1 MGHIR
6 LGILPKTRKWQEI
19 SQMIAGMYA
28 SETEIADIAQQ
39 TIQNVRSQFRHIAQ
53 DNGVLRAFQLL
64 LCLAV
69 ASREEKPQV
78 WLLEYGIDL
87 PDDLT
92 PFSFA
97 KTVRDY
103 VATDKGS
110 CEYGEIAQQAAGDAI
125 SIWHDENQ
133 SPILNLFASLE
144 DPFQV
149 WRKAGNGAGFCEL
162 SRLFFSNFTQ
172 RYLNYYLERVVSA
185 TLLNV
190 EKSNDFE
197 KQLEKHVDA
206 ISLHAFET
214 AKITQSFA
222 AAWFN
227 KRTKEGIPTNK
238 EIKSFLSHAFGKIRD
253 ELQQE
258 GKKK

>member
-1 MGHIR
+1 MGM
-6 LGILPKTRKWQEI
+6 LPKSKKWIEI
-19 SQMIAGMYA
+19 SDMIAGMYA

-39 TIQNVRSQFRHIAQ
+39 TIQNVRSQFRHIEQ
-53 DNGVLRAFQLL
+53 DNGVLSAFQFLV
-64 LCLAV
+64 CLAV
-69 ASREEKPQV
+69 ASREEKPQAS
-78 WLLEYGIDL
+78 LLEYGIDL

-97 KTVRDY
+97 KVVSDY
-103 VATDKGS
+103 VATNKDS

-125 SIWHDENQ
+125 SIWYDENQ
-133 SPILNLFASLE
+133 SPTRSLFASLE

-162 SRLFFSNFTQ
+162 SRLFFSKFTQ

-185 TLLNV
+185 TLSSV
-190 EKSNDFE
+190 EQSNDFE
-197 KQLEKHVDA
+197 QQLEKHVDT

-227 KRTKEGIPTNK
+227 KRTKEGVPTSK
-238 EIKSFLSHAFGKIRD
+238 EIKGFLSHAFDKIRD

-258 GKKK
+258 GNKK